1 VQWGEWGGAEAAG
14 RQRGGRAPR
23 RRAARPR
30 PPARQIAFETGE
42 IARQAGG
49 AVTLSDGDTVVLAT
63 VCAGAK
69 TGDGSFTPLAVH
81 YAERFSA
88 AGRTTGS
95 FIKRD
100 GRPKDG
106 ETLISRLVDRPL
118 RPSIAAG
125 WAADTQVLLWV
136 LSYDGVHATEPLAIT
151 AAGAA
156 LALSEVPAARAV
168 AGARVALLP
177 ANAVFADGD
186 APGVPSPC
194 GGWLVANPTVAQ
206 ADSSALDLIVAGT
219 SRAVL
224 MIEGYASFV
233 PDAVMAAAVRVGAES
248 VAVVAAAVDGWAAA
262 VGKPKS
268 ADRTLPDPKLVAI
281 VKASASDAL
290 ADAFRTPGLSKTEL
304 SGRVDAARRAAAAAA
319 GVEVGTPPDP
329 TSDTPTEAQLHTA
342 FKGVLSAAMRAALLD
357 TGMRSDG
364 RAADAV
370 RPIASRAGLL
380 PRTHGSALFTRG
392 ETQAV
397 AVATLGSDDAAQK
410 IDDLATV
417 ARDASRRFYLQY
429 YFPPCSVGETGRVGA
444 PGRREIGHG
453 ALAERAL
460 APAVPERAAF
470 PYTVRVESTITESNG
485 SSSMASVCGG
495 TLAMLDAGVPLAAP
509 VAGVAMGLILE
520 KQDSET
526 GGDDR
531 EPRFLILTDILGSED
546 ALGDMDFKVAG
557 SADAITAFQ
566 MDIKVEGITLAVVEA
581 ALAAAGKARAHILG
595 EMEKCAPPPR
605 RALSP
610 YAPRIE
616 LLTVP
621 PDRLGTLI
629 GPGGRTVRAVRDAT
643 GCTEVQVVDNEGGV
657 VELTAPSD
665 ASLDAAR
672 AMIYAIVTDPE
683 PGTPFPGSRVVSVQR
698 FGLVVEFV
706 PGKSGLAHASEL
718 PPGRGVDEY
727 EVGDRI
733 DVVVL
738 EAGDGRYK
746 LSARSASERADD
758 ADRDP
763 PPPPGPPPPPPTPG
777 RIYRGA
783 TVRGVAAFGVFVD
796 LGGGAS
802 GLAHVSELT
811 PPRPA
816 DAGDRF
822 EKGDKVD
829 VVVLAVGDGGKVSL
843 SQRQVDAYA
852 AESEGDGEGDAPGT
866 PVAREVAR
874 PGVE

>member
-1 VQWGEWGGAEAAG
+1 
-14 RQRGGRAPR
+14 
-23 RRAARPR
+23 
-30 PPARQIAFETGE
+30 
-42 IARQAGG
+42 
-49 AVTLSDGDTVVLAT
+49 
-63 VCAGAK
+63 
-69 TGDGSFTPLAVH
+69 
-81 YAERFSA
+81 
-88 AGRTTGS
+88 
-95 FIKRD
+95 
-100 GRPKDG
+100 
-106 ETLISRLVDRPL
+106 
-118 RPSIAAG
+118 
-125 WAADTQVLLWV
+125 
-136 LSYDGVHATEPLAIT
+136 
-151 AAGAA
+151 
-156 LALSEVPAARAV
+156 
-168 AGARVALLP
+168 
-177 ANAVFADGD
+177 
-186 APGVPSPC
+186 
-194 GGWLVANPTVAQ
+194 
-206 ADSSALDLIVAGT
+206 
-219 SRAVL
+219 
-224 MIEGYASFV
+224 
-233 PDAVMAAAVRVGAES
+233 
-248 VAVVAAAVDGWAAA
+248 
-262 VGKPKS
+262 
-268 ADRTLPDPKLVAI
+268 
-281 VKASASDAL
+281 
-290 ADAFRTPGLSKTEL
+290 
-304 SGRVDAARRAAAAAA
+304 
-319 GVEVGTPPDP
+319 
-329 TSDTPTEAQLHTA
+329 
-342 FKGVLSAAMRAALLD
+342 
-357 TGMRSDG
+357 
-364 RAADAV
+364 
-370 RPIASRAGLL
+370 
-380 PRTHGSALFTRG
+380 
-392 ETQAV
+392 
-397 AVATLGSDDAAQK
+397 
-410 IDDLATV
+410 
-417 ARDASRRFYLQY
+417 
-429 YFPPCSVGETGRVGA
+429 
-444 PGRREIGHG
+444 
-453 ALAERAL
+453 
-460 APAVPERAAF
+460 
-470 PYTVRVESTITESNG
+470 
-485 SSSMASVCGG
+485 
-495 TLAMLDAGVPLAAP
+495 
-509 VAGVAMGLILE
+509 MG
-520 KQDSET
+520 
-526 GGDDR
+526 
-531 EPRFLILTDILGSED
+531 
-546 ALGDMDFKVAG
+546 
-557 SADAITAFQ
+557 
-566 MDIKVEGITLAVVEA
+566 
-581 ALAAAGKARAHILG
+581 
-595 EMEKCAPPPR
+595 APPPGGP
-605 RALSP
+605 LSP